1 MGTNYYVKENHCEC
15 CKRYD
20 TPLHIG
26 KSSGGWSFS
35 FHGYRELGLI
45 SWPAWKFYLFSTNA
59 TIVDEYGQDMPY
71 AEFVE
76 MIETV
81 KAPGYMYKEGHQ
93 NLQHNEYGK
102 KAPYKYFDAKHDW
115 DDDLGYAFGDKE
127 FS

>member
-15 CKRYD
+15 CGRYD

-26 KSSGGWSFS
+26 KSSWGWSFS

-45 SWPAWKFYLFSTNA
+45 SWRAWKFYLFSTNA

-102 KAPYKYFDAKHDW
+102 KAPYKYFDIKHDW